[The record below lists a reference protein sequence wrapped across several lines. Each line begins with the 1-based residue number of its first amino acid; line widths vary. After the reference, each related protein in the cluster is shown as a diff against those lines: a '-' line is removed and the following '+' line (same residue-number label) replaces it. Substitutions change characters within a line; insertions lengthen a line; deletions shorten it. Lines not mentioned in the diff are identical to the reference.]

1 MFIFIHSK
9 NDSIDSSA
17 STDVFDSNVIATNAI
32 TGKLNEVSKVAEALD
47 IALRGTQ
54 CSFDMDRCRSDSLDR
69 KTEGNTSIDSRD
81 SIDVSNS
88 IFILQMDFNSAN

>member
-1 MFIFIHSK
+1 MPQ
-9 NDSIDSSA
+9 D
-17 STDVFDSNVIATNAI
+17 TFDSNTIATNAI

-54 CSFDMDRCRSDSLDR
+54 SCFDMDRCRSDSDSLDR

-81 SIDVSNS
+81 SIDVSPFFFQINCKC
-88 IFILQMDFNSAN
+88 